1 MGWIPGCLMSS
12 VSVQKLFCGI
22 CSAFKCS
29 FDEFV
34 GEKVVSLSY
43 SSAILGPTPPLILQ
57 WSFIPVS
64 TYMTSSPY
72 LFYFLLLLFVFK
84 DPNNCFFLI
93 AIVIEMVVDSHA
105 VLRYNTKYFLWILL
119 CFSNGNIF
127 YNVSIV
133 SQGEYWY
140 DIFCLIQKSP
150 GLSFLF

>member
-1 MGWIPGCLMSS
+1 MDCISECLMSS

-29 FDEFV
+29 FDEFF

-43 SSAILGPTPPLILQ
+43 SSTILGPTPPLILQ

-64 TYMTSSPY
+64 TYVTSSPY

-84 DPNNCFFLI
+84 DPNSCFLI
-93 AIVIEMVVDSHA
+93 AIVIEIAVDSYA
-105 VLRYNTKYFLWILL
+105 VLRYNTKDFLCTLL

-127 YNVSIV
+127 YNYSTV

-150 GLSFLF
+150 GLSFLS

>member
-64 TYMTSSPY
+64 NTWQAAHICSIFCCCY
-72 LFYFLLLLFVFK
+72 LFLRIQII
-84 DPNNCFFLI
+84 FLI